1 MELITPLLEESSNHL
16 RLVELCFQFSFLSGR
31 AGAGQ
36 LNVDRARILTELRRL
51 FEGDAAFGQRQHRR
65 YPVNLPVIVRGVG
78 GEHHAIL
85 RNISCSGLL
94 LVGGQPLYPGAR
106 LQVRVGRPGD
116 VEYLFKCKVVRAQ
129 QGTAAC
135 CFTAA
140 PLELMSSLES
150 N

>member
-1 MELITPLLEESSNHL
+1 MELITPLLEESNSHL

-36 LNVDRARILTELRRL
+36 LNVDRAQILIELRRL

-65 YPVNLPVIVRGVG
+65 YRVNLPAIVRGVA
-78 GEHHAIL
+78 GEYHAIL
-85 RNISCSGLL
+85 RNISSSGLL
-94 LVGGQPLYPGAR
+94 LGGQPLYPGAR

-140 PLELMSSLES
+140 PLELAPAAT